1 MNNKQLIQDL
11 EEIIHNGLEA
21 VPLPVQKGNSIRIK
35 QYVIRES
42 KTSGYL
48 VYCTKENKQIARTF
62 CKASAIAIAKSLA
75 TGHNKLDEMLKLDST
90 IQKHVNDARFYKNVI
105 KKSNDDFVISSR
117 SIRYDIAIA
126 ESQGAKDKL
135 DKFIFGL

>member
-1 MNNKQLIQDL
+1 
-11 EEIIHNGLEA
+11 
-21 VPLPVQKGNSIRIK
+21 
-35 QYVIRES
+35 
-42 KTSGYL
+42 
-48 VYCTKENKQIARTF
+48 
-62 CKASAIAIAKSLA
+62 
-75 TGHNKLDEMLKLDST
+75 MLKLDST
-90 IQKHVNDARFYKNVI
+90 IQKHVNDARFYKNII